1 MGTNVETASMTIVN
15 YSVNHSHVNK
25 KALIWIDLKEGY
37 PIFKMPFFMLNDCM
51 QWHTKGIEEQ

>member
-1 MGTNVETASMTIVN
+1 MGTNVETDSMTIVN

-37 PIFKMPFFMLNDCM
+37 PIFKMPFFYVKWL
-51 QWHTKGIEEQ
+51 HVVAY